1 MKGKL
6 ITIAVIATLAIFG
19 LTILYGAEDNPN
31 KHKNGFQRKF
41 IANAITRIKVA
52 PFENAVYQ
60 LCGTNGGLL
69 YLSGQIPGL
78 VYVADRQLSRIYTVQ
93 LPLPKIPNL
102 APVFYTVVC
111 FPDIFI
117 LGGNIKIII
126 SGNLLTKKYTIHNL
140 NTGPFGNV
148 SVAGNNN
155 FILRDIDTLTYN
167 ALFKKV
173 NRRGE
178 VQQAE
183 KGISERLHDFGF
195 LDYGKLT
202 YDSTTHLFVYVSRYS
217 NRITCFDSSLTVQY
231 ISRTIDTSS
240 HPKIN
245 IAKEQGSVTIKTP
258 PFTVNQDACSSQ
270 GQLFVHSGLKAD
282 DENTSDFNDRAVFDV
297 YTEITGAYIGSFYIP
312 NYDGESFKNFN
323 ILGKNR
329 LIVFYDQHIV
339 SYDLTSTN

>member
-1 MKGKL
+1 
-6 ITIAVIATLAIFG
+6 
-19 LTILYGAEDNPN
+19 
-31 KHKNGFQRKF
+31 
-41 IANAITRIKVA
+41 
-52 PFENAVYQ
+52 
-60 LCGTNGGLL
+60 
-69 YLSGQIPGL
+69 
-78 VYVADRQLSRIYTVQ
+78 
-93 LPLPKIPNL
+93 
-102 APVFYTVVC
+102 
-111 FPDIFI
+111 
-117 LGGNIKIII
+117 
-126 SGNLLTKKYTIHNL
+126 
-140 NTGPFGNV
+140 
-148 SVAGNNN
+148 
-155 FILRDIDTLTYN
+155 
-167 ALFKKV
+167 
-173 NRRGE
+173 
-178 VQQAE
+178 
-183 KGISERLHDFGF
+183 
-195 LDYGKLT
+195 
-202 YDSTTHLFVYVSRYS
+202 
-217 NRITCFDSSLTVQY
+217 LTVQY